1 MKNLIIA
8 NWKMHPKSE
17 SIAGT
22 IVDRIKKDLIPIVG
36 IDLVICPPAVYLPRL
51 YEEVRLTSI
60 KLGVQ
65 NVDFRDSGAFTGEIS
80 VPMIKKWARYALV
93 GHSERREIFGEDDKT
108 INKKIIQV
116 LAHGLHP
123 ILCVGEKIKD
133 VRMGESDSVMEELS
147 EDLKNVGPREIEKVV
162 IAYEPIWAIGKV
174 KGADPSYANQQIGL
188 IRQAVASFYNRDIA
202 TRMRILYGG
211 SVNSGSIL
219 EYIDQPEINGALVGH
234 QSIKAREFV
243 DICKAA
249 MGK

>member
-17 SIAGT
+17 AVAVST
-22 IVDRIKKDLIPIVG
+22 VEKIKKELIPIVG
-36 IDLVICPPAVYLPRL
+36 LEVAICPPAVYLPRI

-80 VPMIKKWARYALV
+80 IPMVKRWARYAIV
-93 GHSERREIFGEDDKT
+93 GHSERREIFKEDDKT
-108 INKKIIQV
+108 INKKLIQV
-116 LAHGLHP
+116 LTHGLSP
-123 ILCVGEKIKD
+123 ILCVGEKVKD
-133 VRMGESDSVMEELS
+133 VRMGESDSLMEELND
-147 EDLKNVGPREIEKVV
+147 DLKNVGPKEIEKVV
-162 IAYEPIWAIGKV
+162 VAYEPIWAIGKI
-174 KGADPSYANQQIGL
+174 KGADPGYVNQQIAL

-211 SVNSGSIL
+211 SVSSETIG
-219 EYIDQPEINGALVGH
+219 EYLDQPEINGALVGH
-234 QSIKAREFV
+234 QSIKANDFV
-243 DICKAA
+243 KICKVA